1 MCDARLQQEGFG
13 GRQFGRACLDAVVE
27 LNARIKSG
35 SMTARK
41 LGLVGEN
48 AAQIKAAGRLA
59 LGARKSADLHLARGM
74 TVIGVRHHSERT
86 ADIVDDNRGG
96 IDAVIRLGHIGDGAV
111 GNRRHQILALKCTPL
126 TDKQRARTHLARIVS
141 RKFNRPI
148 AWHCR
153 LGDDHA
159 FRLEQFYIALK
170 CQFFS
175 RRAIRHTTT
184 PLAKPS
190 LNCLET
196 KPIQQNPFNTS
207 SHRNMPPNLVSGTDC

>member
-1 MCDARLQQEGFG
+1 MRDARLQQEGFG

-41 LGLVGEN
+41 LGLVGKN

-59 LGARKSADLHLARGM
+59 LGARKSADFHLARGM

-86 ADIVDDNRGG
+86 TDIVDDNRGG

-153 LGDDHA
+153 FGDDHA